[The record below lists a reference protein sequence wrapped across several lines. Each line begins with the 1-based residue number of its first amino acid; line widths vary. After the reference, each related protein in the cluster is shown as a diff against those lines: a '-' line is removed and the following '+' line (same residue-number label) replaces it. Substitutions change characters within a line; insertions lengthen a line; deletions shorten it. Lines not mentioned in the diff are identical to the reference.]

1 MTPCID
7 GDILVYE
14 LASCGE
20 YEEQDPDTGEMI
32 KHIRDFEFVKEL
44 TEDRIRGICLDVEAT
59 QPPILFFTGSEY
71 RLKLHN
77 RDRIS
82 SGLEP
87 LQLSPSIR
95 MGIATVKPYKGTRV
109 EQKPYHFNNLTAYLF
124 ANYPYRLSNGLE
136 ADDLLAIEQSGRND
150 TIICTRDKDLRM
162 VPGWHFGWE
171 CGAQPSFGPE
181 LVDPRGWLR
190 IDNKGKVLGVGLK
203 FFFYQMLVGDSV
215 DNIPGCPKIGPVNA
229 LKLLE
234 ACDTKAEHEAA
245 IVASYQKAYPEDW
258 EAMLIEQSKLLWMVR
273 ELTPGGEPINYDW
286 KF

>member
-1 MTPCID
+1 MQPLID
-7 GDILVYE
+7 ADVLVYE

-20 YEEQDPDTGEMI
+20 YEEQDEVTGEPV

-59 QPPILFFTGSEY
+59 RPPILFFTGSSY
-71 RLKLHN
+71 RLSLLN
-77 RDRIS
+77 RDRVAD
-82 SGLEP
+82 GLP
-87 LQLSPSIR
+87 PIQLSPSIR
-95 MGIATVKPYKGTRV
+95 MDVATVKPYKGTRV

-124 ANYPYRLSNGLE
+124 ANYDHRVSNGLE

-181 LVDPRGWLR
+181 LVDARGWLR
-190 IDNKGKVLGVGLK
+190 IDDKGKVRGVGLK
-203 FFFYQMLVGDSV
+203 FFFYQMLVGDTV

-229 LKLLE
+229 LKLLDP
-234 ACDTKAEHEAA
+234 CTTKAEHEAVIKA
-245 IVASYQKAYPEDW
+245 AYQKAYPDNWED
-258 EAMLIEQSKLLWMVR
+258 MLIEQSKLLWMVR
-273 ELTPGGEPINYDW
+273 ELNEFGEPLGYDW
-286 KF
+286 KL